1 MSKSGF
7 PFIELEY
14 SRPSKEETILKAEEF
29 YRSLN
34 KRRSVRE
41 YSPDDVPKEVIESII
56 RAAGTAPSGAHKQ
69 PWTFCAIRNRD
80 LKAKIREAAEKEEY
94 DNYHGRMS
102 DSWLKDLAPLETDWQ
117 KSFIDDAPWIIVVFR
132 KIYDLD
138 NGEKKKN
145 YYVQESVGIA
155 AGMLL
160 AAIHSSGLVSLTH
173 TPSPMDFLGEVL
185 ERPKNEK
192 AFLLMPVGYPQ
203 KGAEVPYLERKALD
217 DIAVF
222 YE

>member
-185 ERPKNEK
+185 ERPKNER